1 MVYGPIVNQKKKRI
15 QIFLFT
21 QNAETTQQNDIL
33 TKVLNKNSEVFDRY
47 FEENINFGIE
57 NSVFPPDLKIA
68 TVAPIFKKKTNTSK
82 DNATD
87 QLASYL
93 EYLRHKDLFITKF
106 RLQKNFMLIRV

>member
-1 MVYGPIVNQKKKRI
+1 MVYRPLVNQKKKRI
-15 QIFLFT
+15 QIFLFS
-21 QNAETTQQNDIL
+21 QNTETKT
-33 TKVLNKNSEVFDRY
+33 LNKNSEVFDRY
-47 FEENINFGIE
+47 FEGNINFGTE

-68 TVAPIFKKKTNTSK
+68 IVAPIFKKKTKTSK

-106 RLQKNFMLIRV
+106 RLQKNPMLIRV